1 MLPGHGLVVTGE
13 GDQRRV
19 HLLQV
24 GHALEPVGLF
34 LGLGEC
40 GEEHAG
46 ENADDSNHNQQFN
59 QRKRFVSFGF
69 YFMAWFGV
77 SSCGIRPWSCIQFV
91 FSKCLSRSVVPVKI
105 VFCNAGSWILGL
117 LPRRGHHVVI
127 FATQRTPRFSVLFH
141 GGLELCIRGLF
152 CAAIGEEIISLPTI
166 QPTHRPA

>member
-1 MLPGHGLVVTGE
+1 MPGHGLVVTGE

-24 GHALEPVGLF
+24 GHALESVGFF
-34 LGLGEC
+34 LGLGQS
-40 GEEHAG
+40 GEQHAG
-46 ENADDSNHNQQFN
+46 ENADDGNHNQQFN

-69 YFMAWFGV
+69 HILVWFGV

-91 FSKCLSRSVVPVKI
+91 FSNCLSRSNVSVKM
-105 VFCNAGSWILGL
+105 VFCKVCVWIFSS

-127 FATQRTPRFSVLFH
+127 FATERTPRFSVLFH
-141 GGLELCIRGLF
+141 DGLKLCIRGLF